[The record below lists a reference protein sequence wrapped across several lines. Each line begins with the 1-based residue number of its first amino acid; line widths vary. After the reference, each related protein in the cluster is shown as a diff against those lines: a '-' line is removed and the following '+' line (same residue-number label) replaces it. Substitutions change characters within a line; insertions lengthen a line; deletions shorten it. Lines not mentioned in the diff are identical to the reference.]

1 MKAFY
6 ILAGISVLVFITFQV
21 MANKNTS
28 GIEQYPYKVIRDYD
42 QFEVRRY
49 EGAVFARTRIDADTY
64 RSGSG
69 NGFRTLASYI
79 FGGNE
84 RSESI
89 AMTAPVAMSWDDG
102 MVMEFMMPSQ
112 YSLESLPRP
121 RSGNVELYKKPSVV
135 MAGISFGGWASDRKI
150 AEMIRELEA
159 LLAKEGIRHTGNF
172 QYFGYN
178 PPYQV
183 ANRRNDIVVEL
194 TGW

>member
-1 MKAFY
+1 MKTLS
-6 ILAGISVLVFITFQV
+6 ILSGISVLIFLTFQV
-21 MANKNTS
+21 MATKSAGGT
-28 GIEQYPYKVIRDYD
+28 EQYPYTVIGQYD
-42 QFEVRRY
+42 QLEVRRY

-84 RSESI
+84 RNESI
-89 AMTAPVAMSWDDG
+89 SMTAPVAMSWDNG

-112 YSLESLPRP
+112 YRLESLPRP
-121 RSGNVELYKKPSVV
+121 HSGNVELYEKPSVV
-135 MAGISFGGWASDRKI
+135 MAGISFGGWASDGKI
-150 AEMIRELEA
+150 AEKILELEA
-159 LLAKEGIRHTGNF
+159 LLAKQNIRHTGNF

-183 ANRRNDIVVEL
+183 ANRRNDIVVEVV
-194 TGW
+194 GW